1 MEWTPSDD
9 HVALLCIAVLVVSL
23 LVIRSCIPPELH
35 HPSERVPSPPESLY
49 ESEAGDG
56 TSRCNS
62 SYRWKLP

>member
-35 HPSERVPSPPESLY
+35 HPSERVPSPSKSLY
-49 ESEAGDG
+49 EPGG
-56 TSRCNS
+56 
-62 SYRWKLP
+62 